1 MIWMICILSLSHG
14 LTNIRSKTPTIFFPL
29 VENCIVF
36 LMFFLQTLASR
47 VQACACAC
55 AFIIRPCL
63 SYECCP
69 FRIFRDESLTFEYLR
84 RYIYYNIYTIPH
96 PFLSIPSCRCEGT
109 LHSVTFTWNWKRM
122 NRYLMTCFN
131 SQVCWHG
138 TNCALSIS
146 VSYLFFLCLSLSVVF
161 ASDFYL
167 SHLLSYPCLFST
179 LLSRSRS
186 AFYIH
191 PLPAALFK
199 QPYPRSVRQH
209 KCRGAVGCAAR
220 SPFLARAWLQRSST
234 THLL

>member
-167 SHLLSYPCLFST
+167 SHLCYPIHASFPRYSLALALPFTYTRFLPPSLNNQLIWASVT
-179 LLSRSRS
+179 LP
-186 AFYIH
+186 H
-191 PLPAALFK
+191 PLLLDFLF
-199 QPYPRSVRQH
+199 V
-209 KCRGAVGCAAR
+209 
-220 SPFLARAWLQRSST
+220 L
-234 THLL
+234 